1 MSFYRLERKTMTEL
15 TKLTISEAREG
26 LKNKD
31 FTAVELTEAYIKK
44 MDECRKLNAFVCEAP
59 EQALERARASQEK
72 INKGEGGDLEGI
84 PLGIKDLFCTKG
96 MATTACSNILK
107 GFVPPYEST
116 VTSKLLDA
124 GANFL
129 GKLNLDEFAM
139 GGSNETSAFGP
150 VVNPWSKD
158 VPLVSGGSSGGSAA
172 AVAADMCAG
181 ATGTDTGGSIRQ
193 PSAYC
198 GVTGIKPTYGRCSRY
213 GIIAFASSLDQA
225 GPIAK
230 DVRDCAIMLKTM
242 AGYDKR
248 DATSA
253 QVEVP
258 DFEKFLGQDVKGM
271 KIGIPKE
278 YRVEGLNPEVAA
290 YWDKAAEMLKA
301 RGAEIVE
308 ISLPH
313 TQYALATYY
322 IIAPAEASSN
332 LARYDGLRFGNRVDG
347 QHLDDMYINSRTAG
361 FGKEVKRRIM
371 IGTYVLSAGYYDAY
385 YVKAQKV
392 RRLIREDFLKA
403 FEKCDLI
410 LTPTAPTPAF
420 PIGDKSMQENP
431 LTMWLNDIFT
441 VSVSLAGLP
450 AMSLPIGLSKDGL
463 PLGMQLVG
471 KAFDEAG
478 IFKAAFALEKD
489 VNFRSAK

>member
-1 MSFYRLERKTMTEL
+1 MDRMTDL
-15 TKLTISEAREG
+15 TKLTIAEAREG
-26 LKNKD
+26 LKKKE
-31 FTAVELTEAYIKK
+31 FSTTELTKAYLNK
-44 MDECRKLNAFVCEAP
+44 MDECRRLNAYVCEMPDLALK
-59 EQALERARASQEK
+59 QAQVSQEK
-72 INKGEGGDLEGI
+72 YQNGTAGDLEGI

-96 MATTACSNILK
+96 IATTACSNILK

-116 VTSKLLDA
+116 VTSKLLAA
-124 GANFL
+124 GASFL

-150 VVNPWSKD
+150 VINPWSKD
-158 VPLVSGGSSGGSAA
+158 VPLVAGGSSGGSAA
-172 AVAADMCAG
+172 AVAANMCAG

-242 AGYDKR
+242 SGYDAK

-253 QVEVP
+253 KIDVP
-258 DFEKFLGQDVKGM
+258 DFEAYLGQDIKGM
-271 KIGIPKE
+271 KIGLPKE
-278 YRVEGLNPEVAA
+278 FYVDGLDKEIAA
-290 YWDKAAEMLKA
+290 YWNKAAEMLKA
-301 RGAEIVE
+301 RGAEVVE
-308 ISLPH
+308 VSLPH
-313 TQYALATYY
+313 IKYALATYY

-347 QHLDDMYINSRTAG
+347 KHLDDMYINSRTAG

-385 YVKAQKV
+385 YLRAQKV
-392 RRLIREDFLKA
+392 RRLIREDYLKA
-403 FEKCDLI
+403 FEKCDVM
-410 LTPTAPTPAF
+410 LTPTAPTAAF
-420 PIGDKSMQENP
+420 AIGDKSMNENP
-431 LTMWLNDIFT
+431 ILMWLNDIFT

-450 AMSLPIGLSKDGL
+450 AMSLPIGLSEAGL

-471 KAFDEAG
+471 KAFDEAS
-478 IFKAAFALEKD
+478 IFKVADALEKD
-489 VNFRSAK
+489 VDFRKVR